1 MQTTN
6 HILMI
11 RPVDFKF
18 NEQTAANNKFQVA
31 SETQDVQLQALKEFD
46 GFVKLLRQNDVDV
59 TVVDD
64 TLQPETPDSIFPNNW
79 VSFHEDGSVYLYPM
93 FSENRRLERRKE
105 ILEGLKTRFELN
117 HVSDLSFYEMQ
128 YAFLEGTG
136 SMVLDRTN
144 KIAYACLSVRTDEE
158 VLNNFCM
165 LSGYEPVVFQ
175 AVDSDNFPIY
185 HTNVMMC
192 IGDRFAVVC
201 LDSIRDAEER
211 LQVSISLKGSG
222 KEIIEISLEQMNK
235 FAGNMLQ
242 VSNTAGESLLVMSEQ
257 AYLSLNPEQIE
268 TLKRYSRII
277 YAPLYTIEKNGGG
290 KALPTPFWQIPS
302 GLTKMRRS
310 HAAQNHRHIDVRA
323 PGDMLACR
331 CTPVKQDGQQILS
344 VDALHI
350 LNELL
355 ENLFHCV
362 ASGDWTHRKVPATR
376 PCGRS
381 RMDASEE
388 P

>member
-18 NEQTAANNKFQVA
+18 NEQTAGNNKFQIA
-31 SETQDVQLQALKEFD
+31 STESDVQSQALREFD
-46 GFVKLLRQNDVDV
+46 GFVAMLRENGIDV

-79 VSFHEDGSVYLYPM
+79 VSFHEDGSVFLYPM

-105 ILEGLKTRFELN
+105 ILDGLKDKFEVS

-165 LSGYEPVVFQ
+165 LTGYQPVAFQ
-175 AVDSDNFPIY
+175 AVDNTNFPIY

-192 IGDRFAVVC
+192 IGDKFAVIC
-201 LDSIRDAEER
+201 LESIKNPKER
-211 LQVSISLKGSG
+211 EQVALSLIDSG
-222 KEIIEISLEQMNK
+222 KEIIEISLEQMNH

-242 VSNTAGESLLVMSEQ
+242 VSNAGNESLLVMSQQ
-257 AYLSLNPEQIE
+257 AYLSLTDEQI
-268 TLKRYSRII
+268 KRLEKYNRII
-277 YAPLYTIEKNGGG
+277 YAPLNTIEKNGGG
-290 KALPTPFWQIPS
+290 SA
-302 GLTKMRRS
+302 RC
-310 HAAQNHRHIDVRA
+310 
-323 PGDMLACR
+323 MLAEIHL
-331 CTPVKQDGQQILS
+331 PLK
-344 VDALHI
+344 
-350 LNELL
+350 
-355 ENLFHCV
+355 
-362 ASGDWTHRKVPATR
+362 
-376 PCGRS
+376 
-381 RMDASEE
+381 
-388 P
+388 

>member
-18 NEQTAANNKFQVA
+18 NEQTAGNNKFQVA
-31 SETQDVQLQALKEFD
+31 STEIDVQTEALKEFD
-46 GFVKLLRQNDVDV
+46 GFVELLRKNDVDV

-105 ILEGLKTRFELN
+105 ILESLKTRFEVN

-165 LSGYEPVVFQ
+165 LIGYEPVVFQ
-175 AVDSDNFPIY
+175 AVDGDNFPIY

-192 IGDRFAVVC
+192 IGDRFAVIC
-201 LDSIRDAEER
+201 LDSIRNAEER
-211 LQVSISLKGSG
+211 MQVSISLKGSG
-222 KEIIEISLEQMNK
+222 KEIIEISLEQLNK

-242 VSNTAGESLLVMSEQ
+242 VSNAAGESLLVMSEQ
-257 AYLSLNPEQIE
+257 AYLSLNDEQINALE
-268 TLKRYSRII
+268 QYSRII

-290 KALPTPFWQIPS
+290 SA
-302 GLTKMRRS
+302 RC
-310 HAAQNHRHIDVRA
+310 
-323 PGDMLACR
+323 MLAEIHL
-331 CTPVKQDGQQILS
+331 PVK
-344 VDALHI
+344 
-350 LNELL
+350 
-355 ENLFHCV
+355 
-362 ASGDWTHRKVPATR
+362 
-376 PCGRS
+376 
-381 RMDASEE
+381 
-388 P
+388 

>member
-1 MQTTN
+1 MTNRERKMQTTN

-31 SETQDVQLQALKEFD
+31 SEMQDVQAQALIEFD
-46 GFVKLLRQNDVDV
+46 GFVELLRQNDVDV
-59 TVVDD
+59 TVIDD

-105 ILEGLKTRFELN
+105 ILESLKTRFELN
-117 HVSDLSFYEMQ
+117 HISDLSFYEMQ

-144 KIAYACLSVRTDEE
+144 KMAYACLSVRTDEE

-165 LSGYEPVVFQ
+165 LSGYEPVIFH

-211 LQVSISLKGSG
+211 LRVSISLKGSG

-242 VSNTAGESLLVMSEQ
+242 VSNAAGESLLVMSEQ

-268 TLKRYSRII
+268 TLERYSRII

-290 KALPTPFWQIPS
+290 SA
-302 GLTKMRRS
+302 RC
-310 HAAQNHRHIDVRA
+310 
-323 PGDMLACR
+323 MLAEIHL
-331 CTPVKQDGQQILS
+331 PGKS
-344 VDALHI
+344 
-350 LNELL
+350 
-355 ENLFHCV
+355 
-362 ASGDWTHRKVPATR
+362 
-376 PCGRS
+376 
-381 RMDASEE
+381 
-388 P
+388 

>member
-18 NEQTAANNKFQVA
+18 NEQTAGNNMFQIA
-31 SETQDVQLQALKEFD
+31 SSDSNVQTQALKEFD
-46 GFVKLLRQNDVDV
+46 GFVDLLRKNDVDV

-93 FSENRRLERRKE
+93 FSENRRLERRRD
-105 ILEGLKTRFELN
+105 ILDGLKENFEVN
-117 HVSDLSFYEMQ
+117 HISDLSFYEQQ

-165 LSGYEPVVFQ
+165 LTGYQPVPFQ
-175 AVDSDNFPIY
+175 AVDGSNFPIY

-192 IGDRFAVVC
+192 IGDRFAVIC
-201 LDSIRDAEER
+201 LDSIRNPEEK
-211 LQVSISLKGSG
+211 LNVTVSLKSSG

-242 VSNTAGESLLVMSEQ
+242 VTNAAGESLLVMSEQ
-257 AYLSLNPEQIE
+257 AYLSLNAEQITALE
-268 TLKRYSRII
+268 QYSHII

-290 KALPTPFWQIPS
+290 SA
-302 GLTKMRRS
+302 RC
-310 HAAQNHRHIDVRA
+310 
-323 PGDMLACR
+323 MLAEIHL
-331 CTPVKQDGQQILS
+331 PSKL
-344 VDALHI
+344 
-350 LNELL
+350 
-355 ENLFHCV
+355 
-362 ASGDWTHRKVPATR
+362 
-376 PCGRS
+376 
-381 RMDASEE
+381 
-388 P
+388 